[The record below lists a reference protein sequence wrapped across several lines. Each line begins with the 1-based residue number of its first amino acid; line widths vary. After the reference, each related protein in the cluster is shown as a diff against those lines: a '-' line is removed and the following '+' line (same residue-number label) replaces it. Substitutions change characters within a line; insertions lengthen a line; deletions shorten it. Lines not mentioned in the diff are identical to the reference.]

1 MEKIWILT
9 NSKREFIKAIAKR
22 EEAIKEMEKWRES
35 FIKIG
40 IFNSIS
46 KIDSVYNDRISFK
59 VTDREGKELEMVAR
73 AEILN

>member
-9 NSKREFIKAIAKR
+9 NYKREFIKAIAKR
-22 EEAIKEMEKWRES
+22 EDAIKEMEKWREN

-40 IFNSIS
+40 IFNSVS

-59 VTDREGKELEMVAR
+59 VTDREGKEFEMVAR
-73 AEILN
+73 TEILN